1 MNKKWAIRVPFEDSW
16 LFITEGSID
25 DLRPVL
31 YNTREAAESAAA
43 IWTNY
48 EIVEYEE
55 NIL

>member
-48 EIVEYEE
+48 EVVEYEE
-55 NIL
+55 DIL

>member
-1 MNKKWAIRVPFEDSW
+1 MTWAIRVPFEDSW
-16 LFITEGSID
+16 LYVTNGD
-25 DLRPVL
+25 VDNPRPIV